1 MTTKAKGTGLGLA
14 IVKKI
19 VDEHGGRVVLANA
32 PPGGARVT
40 LVSPVRARGAKPAA
54 AAADGYEAMAT
65 AKEILIVDDEVG
77 IRELLSEILQDEG
90 YRVALA
96 ENASEARAYRQRQQP
111 ALVLLDIWMPDTD
124 GVTLLREWAAQRPAH
139 DAGRDDVRARH
150 HRDRGRRDE
159 DRRVRFPREADRPA
173 EAPVDDRARVQERA
187 WRRSRGAS
195 RSRRSA
201 RARAIRET
209 ERALEHLLAARRP
222 ILILGEPGTGHDL
235 AARALQPPDA
245 PWVALPNGARL
256 TANPLALLE
265 EAREGVLYCAEIGQ
279 YSKIEQKGLAFLL
292 PKLDKQ
298 NVTLV
303 CTSTEPLGN
312 LAAEGK
318 FDAALLAQLS
328 SGAVMLP
335 PLRKRREDIPPL
347 IERFWRDATQ
357 GRARTPPLARGAAA
371 GGADRAVQR
380 VLAGQPR
387 SPRELHPEPALL
399 RGEITTEHVKRV
411 LGEAASPNP
420 SLAPEITARFFELPL
435 REAREAFER
444 IYFEQL
450 LGREQSNMSKVAERA
465 GLERTHLYR
474 KLKQLNIRFSRRT
487 DDSNGGADRA
497 PRPRHTSVSSHRRL
511 AQQASMARWSSARS
525 ASSTAT
531 SARARCTCCATA
543 FTGAHGLALT
553 PANVSACCRSCSG
566 RW

>member
-1 MTTKAKGTGLGLA
+1 
-14 IVKKI
+14 
-19 VDEHGGRVVLANA
+19 
-32 PPGGARVT
+32 
-40 LVSPVRARGAKPAA
+40 
-54 AAADGYEAMAT
+54 MAQ

-124 GVTLLREWAAQRPAH
+124 GVTLLREWAANGQLTMPVVMMSGHGTIETAV
-139 DAGRDDVRARH
+139 DATKIGAFDFLEKPVGLQKLLGTISRALKNAAVQ
-150 HRDRGRRDE
+150 E
-159 DRRVRFPREADRPA
+159 PRRVSLAA
-173 EAPVDDRARVQERA
+173 L
-187 WRRSRGAS
+187 GT
-195 RSRRSA
+195 SA
-201 RARAIRET
+201 TIRET

-222 ILILGEPGTGHDL
+222 ILILGEAGTGHDV
-235 AARALQPPDA
+235 AARALQAPDA
-245 PWVALPNGARL
+245 PWVALAGGARL
-256 TANPLALLE
+256 TSNPLGLIE
-265 EAREGVLYCAEIGQ
+265 EAREGGLYCAEIGQ

-303 CTSTEPLGN
+303 CTSSEPLGN

-328 SGAVMLP
+328 AGTVLLP

-347 IERFWRDATQ
+347 IERYWREANKDE
-357 GRARTPPLARGAAA
+357 TPTTLLAALPPAA
-371 GGADRAVQR
+371 
-380 VLAGQPR
+380 LT
-387 SPRELHPEPALL
+387 ALSNAYWPGNL
-399 RGEITTEHVKRV
+399 DHLQSFIQNLCVVKGEITTEHVKRV

-420 SLAPEITARFFELPL
+420 SPAPEITARFFELPL

-474 KLKQLNIRFSRRT
+474 KLKQLNIRFSRRV
-487 DDSNGGADRA
+487 DDAA
-497 PRPRHTSVSSHRRL
+497 
-511 AQQASMARWSSARS
+511 
-525 ASSTAT
+525 
-531 SARARCTCCATA
+531 
-543 FTGAHGLALT
+543 
-553 PANVSACCRSCSG
+553 
-566 RW
+566 